1 VLYIQ
6 EIDMGDYM
14 PQPMY
19 ANMRME
25 KTAAVQDASYEQ
37 DPEINFQTI
46 KLTFRVNTR
55 FEIVR

>member
-1 VLYIQ
+1 
-6 EIDMGDYM
+6 M